1 MSVKLQIIRD
11 GHVVE
16 EYDSFEPLKAM
27 VMMLDDVNK
36 MIEFTAAILMALTL
50 YRAGVRSRAFSIG
63 SLHVRFQGGDDP

>member
-1 MSVKLQIIRD
+1 MSVRLQIIRN

-16 EYDSFEPLKAM
+16 EYESLEPLKAM

-50 YRAGVRSRAFSIG
+50 YRAGVRSRAFRIG
-63 SLHVRFQGGDDP
+63 SFKVKFRGGDDP